1 MVLEKTLRVPWIAP
15 LPEGNLLVRGGVD
28 ESASPLSEA
37 VLGPCPQAFPAAG
50 GWVGY
55 PP

>member
-1 MVLEKTLRVPWIAP
+1 MEQLRSVSAQGPP
-15 LPEGNLLVRGGVD
+15 LPEGDLLVRGGVD